1 MTCNEGEIVSPNLT
15 IHHQTVQKS
24 VLHQGEMIYVPQGW
38 AFIAQTRGGRKAIT
52 IAEARMTSEGIEEA
66 ATLGEQEVHLI
77 KKGLD
82 GSFDILWTR
91 FTEILKQRRRNKK

>member
-1 MTCNEGEIVSPNLT
+1 MTCNEGEILSPNLT
-15 IHHQTVQKS
+15 IHGQTVQKS

-38 AFIAQTRGGRKAIT
+38 AFIAKPRAGKAIT

-66 ATLGEQEVHLI
+66 ATLGEQEVHVI

-82 GSFDILWTR
+82 GSFDVLWSR
-91 FTEILKQRRRNKK
+91 FTEILKQRKRRK